1 MIEKSIPTELQKDV
15 LKNFPEKKNKK
26 NIYERLSNG
35 IPGGIS
41 KEISI
46 QFPEETSWKPL
57 WNGGILKINPIKI
70 LQRTTS

>member
-46 QFPEETSWKPL
+46 QFPEETS
-57 WNGGILKINPIKI
+57 
-70 LQRTTS
+70 